1 MYAYPLARTNTGDAL
16 SVQIQPQ
23 FLCHLHICGH
33 IVVAVVVA
41 VVVAIVAGFYC
52 VNLQVVLALPV
63 CVCWC
68 VCGGVFV
75 CPCAGHMTTDKNFLL
90 LWGAIIQKT
99 IWNICRLLVSP
110 LAHWPKWMRRQWK
123 SCTDARERE
132 REKHEHDRLHISLKY
147 ILFTYQWTGN
157 THWDCEWVDKRL
169 CLTLRKRI
177 SSSFSCTNFVRNA

>member
-1 MYAYPLARTNTGDAL
+1 MHILWPGPTLATVSL

-33 IVVAVVVA
+33 IVAV

-99 IWNICRLLVSP
+99 I
-110 LAHWPKWMRRQWK
+110 
-123 SCTDARERE
+123 
-132 REKHEHDRLHISLKY
+132 
-147 ILFTYQWTGN
+147 
-157 THWDCEWVDKRL
+157 
-169 CLTLRKRI
+169 
-177 SSSFSCTNFVRNA
+177 